1 MVKYSQSIA
10 GVRRGLGWNY
20 TGWWNSL
27 WSVQIFQSALNSLQP
42 LGHFKFAWQCGW
54 HWASQW
60 TYIAVLLYFPPE
72 MRKWCSRAASS
83 ADKVNL
89 NMKILNYFGALGVWR
104 GTRTCS
110 RVHWGHMPH
119 GSDYSYCTESKHFS
133 CPKLSK
139 YRKLW
144 AWVRHISYSSPSL
157 LNAHQAGH
165 QPQKSNKWEIA
176 I

>member
-1 MVKYSQSIA
+1 MVKLSVICPDFSVSSKLSAATWPFQVCVAVWVALSQSVDLYCCA
-10 GVRRGLGWNY
+10 FY
-20 TGWWNSL
+20 
-27 WSVQIFQSALNSLQP
+27 IFS
-42 LGHFKFAWQCGW
+42 
-54 HWASQW
+54 
-60 TYIAVLLYFPPE
+60 PE
-72 MRKWCSRAASS
+72 TRHWCSRAASS